1 MGRIAALLHIMVD
14 PYSPEVSGKTMED
27 ACAIG
32 RRFVVP
38 SLRYAFNELLEK
50 ESYSTWLVDRL
61 IQMSS
66 EMDSVSLN
74 ELRHS
79 SRRQIKDA
87 SQQAIDNE
95 ILGIMEILEQ
105 HGWVLLTSSNPR
117 RNSWRWAINPALAT
131 IYPDQRKAVQDA
143 KKRLRDEMQVDFDH
157 RAMQKRANGQ

>member
-1 MGRIAALLHIMVD
+1 
-14 PYSPEVSGKTMED
+14 MED

-87 SQQAIDNE
+87 PQQLAIDNE
-95 ILGIMEILEQ
+95 ILGIMEIWSNTDGCRSLHQ
-105 HGWVLLTSSNPR
+105 TRAGTLGAGQLTRPLPPYTRTS
-117 RNSWRWAINPALAT
+117 A
-131 IYPDQRKAVQDA
+131 
-143 KKRLRDEMQVDFDH
+143 RLSGR
-157 RAMQKRANGQ
+157 